1 MKKISVDGIDYA
13 LDDLSKDSKQLVANL
28 AATDQEIKRQQFQLM
43 LAQTARAAMVAALK
57 TTLPKA
63 EGEKALD

>member
-1 MKKISVDGIDYA
+1 MKKISVDGTDYA
-13 LDDLSKDSKQLVANL
+13 LDDLSTDGKQLVANL

-43 LAQTARAAMVAALK
+43 LAQMARAAMVAALK

-63 EGEKALD
+63 EPAG